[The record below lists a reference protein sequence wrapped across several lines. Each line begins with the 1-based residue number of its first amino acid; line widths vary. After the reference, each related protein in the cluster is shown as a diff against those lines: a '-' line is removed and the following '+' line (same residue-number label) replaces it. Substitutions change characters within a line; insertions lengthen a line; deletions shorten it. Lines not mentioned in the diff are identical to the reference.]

1 MRATP
6 NLSSLERYRLVATLR
21 EANRADIAAM
31 HRVRVAVRENRL
43 TTSAI
48 AEEHYVP
55 AIETT
60 GRGWVVEVNGAVVAF
75 AIGNEQTG
83 NIWALFVHPEH
94 ERRGYGRCLHEIMVS
109 WLFSRG
115 LAKLWLSTTPNTPA
129 QHFYEAAG
137 WQLKCSLPSGESMY
151 ELHVPKA
158 P

>member
-21 EANRADIAAM
+21 QANRADVAAM

-94 ERRGYGRCLHEIMVS
+94 ERRGYGRRLHEIMVS
-109 WLFSRG
+109 WLFSP
-115 LAKLWLSTTPNTPA
+115 TPNTRA
-129 QHFYEAAG
+129 QYFYEAAG
-137 WQLKCSLPSGESMY
+137 WQFKCSLASGEAMY